1 MLNSADKLLTTK
13 KGNPQELHNV
23 VKSGIKYS
31 ERNNLNYEI
40 VMNKSGDYSWRPLV
54 LIHPV
59 LYVDLVNILI
69 EKNNWDKL
77 LERFKIE

>member
-13 KGNPQELHNV
+13 KGNPQVLLNV

-54 LIHPV
+54 LIHSV

>member
-1 MLNSADKLLTTK
+1 MLNLADKLLTTK
-13 KGNPQELHNV
+13 KGNPQVLHNV

-54 LIHPV
+54 LIH
-59 LYVDLVNILI
+59 
-69 EKNNWDKL
+69 
-77 LERFKIE
+77 FKKV